1 MFHQKESK
9 RFFHKSNWIIIQIN
23 NTKEALNQTS
33 ISLKEYS
40 DDLVKLYIRSIK
52 VTNKGNLIIQFKSG
66 LEMTVS
72 CKCTLASWRQIN
84 LICHFSNSIE
94 FFFGTIGKVIKPI
107 QSFISKCI
115 KWLIYYSINRWENEW
130 LIMSF
135 CYCRKGNKYEKA
147 FLSTI
152 SYRLLQS

>member
-1 MFHQKESK
+1 MNKIVEAENELAALTKRLSEACENNESNDTILDIK
-9 RFFHKSNWIIIQIN
+9 TELSICSLELAKYKFLNDQIN

-72 CKCTLASWRQIN
+72 CKCTLAS
-84 LICHFSNSIE
+84 
-94 FFFGTIGKVIKPI
+94 
-107 QSFISKCI
+107 
-115 KWLIYYSINRWENEW
+115 
-130 LIMSF
+130 
-135 CYCRKGNKYEKA
+135 
-147 FLSTI
+147 
-152 SYRLLQS
+152 